1 MTTLGLVAHR
11 RKTLGDGLDA
21 LRSMLADAGHVDLGD
36 HGRNWRE
43 VDRSKEAPKQVR
55 KLIRRG
61 VDRLVVW
68 GGDGTVRRCIDTIV
82 AEGADV
88 DLAIIPAG
96 TANLLANGLGIPIDL
111 EGAVEVAVHGNL
123 RRIDVGVMNGE
134 HFAVMGGTGFDA
146 LMIRDADSDKDRL
159 GRLAYVRAGAR
170 HLATTGAKVK
180 IDVDGERWYSG
191 RTACVLVGNIG
202 EVFGGLT
209 LFPSARPDDG
219 LVDVGIVTAQ
229 QRLDWVRVG
238 LRAATGTIESSPL
251 VDVTQG
257 RRVRVRMKRRLP
269 WEIDGGDRSKT
280 DRLDVSVL
288 PGRLTV
294 CVPAG

>member
-11 RKTLGDGLDA
+11 RKTLGGGLDS
-21 LRSMLADAGHVDLGD
+21 LRSMLADAGHVDLTD
-36 HGRNWRE
+36 SSRTWRE
-43 VDRSKEAPKQVR
+43 VDRSKDVPKQVR
-55 KLIRRG
+55 KLLARG

-88 DLAIIPAG
+88 DLAILPAG
-96 TANLLANGLGIPIDL
+96 TANLLANGLGIPVDL
-111 EGAVEVAVHGNL
+111 DRALDVALHGNL

-134 HFAVMGGTGFDA
+134 CFAVMAGTGFDA
-146 LMIRDADSDKDRL
+146 LIVRDADSDKDRM
-159 GRLAYVRAGAR
+159 GRLAYVKAGVR
-170 HLATTGAKVK
+170 HLTTDGSKVK

-191 RTACVLVGNIG
+191 HAACVLVGNLG

-209 LFPSARPDDG
+209 LFPSAKPDDG
-219 LVDVGIVTAQ
+219 LLDIGIVTAA

-238 LRAATGTIESSPL
+238 LRAATGHIESSPL
-251 VDVTQG
+251 VDVAQG
-257 RRVRVRMKRRLP
+257 RQVKVRMKRRLP
-269 WEIDGGDRSKT
+269 WELDGGDRSKT